1 MKTCSIHQFFFLCFP
16 FPYKYCLTQ
25 LSYNQWMLQW
35 WMTLDRF
42 LSDIQGSQLRSIPR
56 NLSEQHSHLLKQ
68 NTRPEC
74 VQCYI
79 LNTASKTLTETNQLV
94 AIYCGAAVNCHILK
108 YEGEHAGLVRIL
120 SSRIQILCLINVII
134 RINKYCLTQ
143 LSCNQWMTIQ
153 GSQLR
158 SNPRN
163 LVYEHHSHLLQW
175 NTRPECVIVAFP
187 MLHIKHGQ

>member
-16 FPYKYCLTQ
+16 FPYKYRLTQ

-79 LNTASKTLTETNQLV
+79 LNTASKTLTKTNQLV

-108 YEGEHAGLVRIL
+108 YEREDAGLVRIL

-134 RINKYCLTQ
+134 KHKYCRTQ
-143 LSCNQWMTIQ
+143 PSCNQWMLCC
-153 GSQLR
+153 LR
-158 SNPRN
+158 QI
-163 LVYEHHSHLLQW
+163 HSHSSHSSHHLVLPRQYW
-175 NTRPECVIVAFP
+175 
-187 MLHIKHGQ
+187 LG